1 MSTLNELWFA
11 MLTSAEDLHSRPGT
25 DSPIGLVIN
34 ESGVERLNHRFDED
48 TPQEDQERGQANL
61 YSVDVRG
68 RNIDRAEL
76 DDSSV
81 RVSNLGGDQ
90 WEPELLYIW
99 GEAGT
104 TPFNSEIVP
113 IAIETEI
120 TTKLSTDSQ
129 DVGAVPSMPVRL
141 VAKGNSNMRINR
153 LMLLVMTAGIPH
165 TGIIATA
172 GFPSETDDPIEL
184 EIVNDAGIAVKF
196 EIPDTPQQDL
206 ERGQTNL
213 YSIPVSVPFTKR
225 SLRSNSI
232 RLRIKG
238 DDAWRPSRLF
248 LFGLDDATGRPESIV
263 PLVHVPEWNLG
274 DLSTDTSEG
283 QEQVTL
289 PLVEER
295 EAPDVRGVVSPVVG
309 GVTA

>member
-1 MSTLNELWFA
+1 MATLNTLWFA
-11 MLTSAEDLHSRPGT
+11 MLTRPDDSRDPGT

-34 ESGVERLNHRFDED
+34 ENGAERLNHRFDAD

-61 YSVDVRG
+61 YSLDVRG
-68 RNIDRAEL
+68 KNIDRAEL
-76 DDSSV
+76 DNSSV

-99 GEAGT
+99 GEAGR
-104 TPFNSEIVP
+104 FSFDHQIMP

-129 DVGAVPSMPVRL
+129 DVEAVPSMPVRL
-141 VAKGNSNMRINR
+141 LAKGKSNMRINR
-153 LMLLVMTAGIPH
+153 LMLLVMTAGKPP
-165 TGIIATA
+165 TPPIATA

-206 ERGQTNL
+206 ERGQANL
-213 YSIPVSVPFTKR
+213 YFIPVSAPFTKR

-232 RLRIKG
+232 ILRIKG

-248 LFGLDDATGRPESIV
+248 LFGLDDASGRPESIV
-263 PLVHVPEWNLG
+263 PLVHMPEWNRG

-283 QEQVTL
+283 REQVTL
-289 PLVEER
+289 PLVVER
-295 EAPDVRGVVSPVVG
+295 EAPDVGPV
-309 GVTA
+309 TP